1 MAPDHVLF
9 SEEQSFRQ
17 RWLWALLVVAVAPI
31 PAVFWY
37 GVLHQVVGGH
47 PWGSRPMSDAGLL
60 AVAVLDTLFTVGLL
74 ALFWSARLVTIV
86 QSDGLLVRFRPFH
99 LRPRR
104 IDLGDV
110 VSVEAV
116 TYSPLRQYGGWGI
129 RYGLGGKAYN
139 VSGNRGVRLTRRTGR
154 RLLIGSQRADELA
167 AAVRRVWVTAN
178 GGRT

>member
-9 SEEQSFRQ
+9 SEEQRFRQ
-17 RWLWALLVVAVAPI
+17 RWLWVLLIVAVAPI
-31 PAVFWY
+31 PPVFWY
-37 GVLHQVVGGH
+37 GVLRQVVGGH

-60 AVAVLDTLFTVGLL
+60 TLAVLDTLFTVGLL
-74 ALFWSARLVTIV
+74 ALYWTARLVTIV

-104 IDLGDV
+104 IDLSDV

-129 RYGLGGKAYN
+129 RFGLGGRAYN
-139 VSGNRGVRLTRRTGR
+139 VSGNRGVRLTRRSGR
-154 RLLIGSQRADELA
+154 RLLIGSQRPDELA
-167 AAVRRVWVTAN
+167 AAVRRVWDATNRGA
-178 GGRT
+178 T